1 MAYPRYFAA
10 GTRSI
15 IMLPVA
21 PLIFDHGVP
30 TRLELFSVD
39 RGRDLFLVKRL
50 REERIPP
57 SFHFHLLSKHWYK
70 WNIRDIIDNSFFL
83 LLFFFF
89 EHVAV
94 PALLI
99 NYWVIFQGTKVLAVR
114 QASFVLSWK
123 IFRIERVS
131 IEMEMKR
138 TNARVIKNLN

>member
-1 MAYPRYFAA
+1 MEKYLVAIFRNSDRLRYDLTRVAYPRYFAA

-30 TRLELFSVD
+30 TRFELFSVD
-39 RGRDLFLVKRL
+39 RGRDLFPVKRL

-83 LLFFFF
+83 LFLF
-89 EHVAV
+89 ERCVARTSST
-94 PALLI
+94 LLI
-99 NYWVIFQGTKVLAVR
+99 NYFSRDFL
-114 QASFVLSWK
+114 VLS
-123 IFRIERVS
+123 
-131 IEMEMKR
+131 
-138 TNARVIKNLN
+138 